1 MGIHNEESERLEF
14 VLNSKLILRF
24 SNKND
29 NDNDE
34 GIEVCCC
41 SEDSVITGSEN
52 QIRLHQSLFKVID
65 QSISAALI
73 SQ

>member
-29 NDNDE
+29 DDNDE

-41 SEDSVITGSEN
+41 SDDSVITSSEN
-52 QIRLHQSLFKVID
+52 QRSLHQNLFKVID
-65 QSISAALI
+65 RGTSAALI

>member
-1 MGIHNEESERLEF
+1 MGICNKESEGLEF
-14 VLNSKLILRF
+14 VLNSKLILRC

-41 SEDSVITGSEN
+41 SEDSVIISSEN
-52 QIRLHQSLFKVID
+52 QIKLCQSLF
-65 QSISAALI
+65 
-73 SQ
+73 